1 MLFVREKAFYKSFFR
16 MMFVIAM
23 QNVVAYSVNLAD
35 TVMLGQHSEMAL
47 AGVNISN
54 QVQFLLQM
62 LVAGAAEGISVLAS
76 RSWGAK
82 KFAPIHS
89 LLAIGARVAI
99 GIPLLVWAVSFFFPE
114 WTLGLFSE
122 DPVVI
127 AEGVKYLQIVS
138 FSYICFGVSSVLL
151 AMMRSVETVFLG
163 FSITVSTLFVNIG
176 LNYALIGGHFGAP
189 ALGIQGAAIA
199 TLAARI
205 METSIAFVYVFFVD
219 KKIKLRFKDAVK
231 LDWVQV
237 KSWFSIGF
245 PLICSNAIWA
255 IAMGMQTSILGHVDS
270 LALVA
275 SSVSNTI
282 YQVVIVFAQG
292 SASASAVLI
301 GKTIGAGHKE
311 KVRSYAITMQMVFL
325 IVGVISGLLLYV
337 VRDFIVGF
345 FALSEAAKELT
356 LLFITVQCVTIV
368 GTSYQMPCL
377 TGIVRGGGDTK
388 FVLKNDTIFQ
398 WLIVLP
404 ISWLAAFK
412 LNLAPVVV
420 FACLKSDQ
428 ILKCFVAIV
437 KVNRFKWIR
446 EFKNTSS
453 SEKEEVKE
461 EAKA

>member
-1 MLFVREKAFYKSFFR
+1 MLFVKDKAFYKSFFR

-23 QNVVAYSVNLAD
+23 QNVIAYSVNLAD
-35 TVMLGQHSEMAL
+35 SIMIGQYSEAAL

-62 LVAGAAEGISVLAS
+62 LVAGAAEGISVLTS

-82 KFAPIHS
+82 KMAPIHS
-89 LLAIGARVAI
+89 LLAIGARVAFI
-99 GIPLLVWAVSFFFPE
+99 IPVAVWVASFFFPE
-114 WTLGLFSE
+114 AVLSLFSE

-138 FSYICFGVSSVLL
+138 FSYLCFGVSSVLL

-163 FSITVSTLFVNIG
+163 FTITLSTLFVNIG
-176 LNYALIGGHFGAP
+176 LNYTLIGGHFGAP
-189 ALGIQGAAIA
+189 EMGIRGAAIA
-199 TLAARI
+199 TLAARL
-205 METSIAFVYVFFVD
+205 METAIAFGYVFFVD
-219 KKIKLRFKDAVK
+219 KKIKLRFKDAMK

-292 SASASAVLI
+292 SASASSVLI

-325 IVGVISGLLLYV
+325 VVGVVSAALLWL
-337 VRDFIVGF
+337 VRGFIVDF
-345 FALSEAAKELT
+345 FALSPEARDLS
-356 LLFITVQCVTIV
+356 LQFIAVLCVTII

-398 WLIVLP
+398 WFIVLP
-404 ISWLAAFK
+404 ISWLAAFQFH
-412 LNLAPVVV
+412 LSPVVV

-453 SEKEEVKE
+453 SEKEE
-461 EAKA
+461 AKA